1 MLKKGLIAL
10 AGVLFLVLLV
20 NYFNKAQNI
29 TDNISQEAGQVEVTG
44 KIENQTEALAAL
56 AVLET
61 NLAAANDKDIDR
73 YVNTLVPEAREATK
87 KEIEKTFAEYDL
99 EHTLLSFEVLSQ
111 TDDLLQV
118 KTQQKTINLGKNKYR
133 NHITEAHHTF
143 VKEDGQWLIK
153 EVSMSNTQFI

>member
-61 NLAAANDKDIDR
+61 NLAAANDKDIER
-73 YVNTLVPEAREATK
+73 YASTLVPEAREATK

>member
-1 MLKKGLIAL
+1 MLKKGFIAV
-10 AGVLFLVLLV
+10 AGLLFLVLIV
-20 NYFNKAQNI
+20 NYFNQAQEI
-29 TDNISQEAGQVEVTG
+29 TDNIQQEAGQVEITG
-44 KIENQTEALAAL
+44 KIKDETQAQAAL
-56 AVLET
+56 AVLQT
-61 NLAAANDKDIDR
+61 NLTAANEKDLALYIQ
-73 YVNTLVPEAREATK
+73 TLVPEAREATK
-87 KEIEKTFAEYDL
+87 SELEKTFAEYDL
-99 EHTLLSFEVLSQ
+99 EHTLLSFEVMKQ

>member
-56 AVLET
+56 AVLEA
-61 NLAAANDKDIDR
+61 NLAAANDKDIER
-73 YVNTLVPEAREATK
+73 YASTLVPEAREATK

>member
-56 AVLET
+56 AVLEA
-61 NLAAANDKDIDR
+61 NLAAANDKDIER
-73 YVNTLVPEAREATK
+73 YASTLVPEAREATK
-87 KEIEKTFAEYDL
+87 KEIEKTFSEYDL

>member
-61 NLAAANDKDIDR
+61 NLAAANDKDIER
-73 YVNTLVPEAREATK
+73 YASTLVPEAREATK
-87 KEIEKTFAEYDL
+87 KETEKTFAEYDL

>member
-10 AGVLFLVLLV
+10 AGVLFLILIV

-29 TDNISQEAGQVEVTG
+29 TDNINQEAGQVEVTG

-61 NLAAANDKDIDR
+61 NLAAANDKDIER
-73 YVNTLVPEAREATK
+73 YASTLVPEAREATK

>member
-1 MLKKGLIAL
+1 MLKKGLIAV
-10 AGVLFLVLLV
+10 AGLLFLILIV

-29 TDNISQEAGQVEVTG
+29 TDNINKEAGQVEVTG
-44 KIENQTEALAAL
+44 KMKDQTEALAAM
-56 AVLET
+56 AVLEE
-61 NLAAANDKDIDR
+61 NLKAANDKDIER
-73 YVNTLVPEAREATK
+73 YISTLVPEAREATK
-87 KEIEKTFAEYDL
+87 KEIEKTFAQYDL
-99 EHTLLSFEVLSQ
+99 EHTLLSFEVLKQ

-143 VKEDGQWLIK
+143 VKENGQWLIK